1 MDKTI
6 AIASLNTLGIP
17 FIGNN
22 IILRYK
28 AIANYLNG
36 SDIDI
41 IHLQEML
48 TYGNLYLIKHL
59 LRKYPYCYFE
69 KSLFNPKGGLATFS
83 KIPLEYMKFIKYPN
97 TFRGLGKSLVD
108 TFLQKGILIT
118 RIKDKNTLLL
128 NTHFNAVLDANWE
141 ETGKFYKKQQSQIK
155 VFHKVLEDLGEEN
168 KLIICC
174 GDFNIARGSKLFT
187 ELISNSMSDVLRSNS
202 QPTFHPLPL
211 SHISEPKCLDYF
223 FIYGSEQQYSI
234 SSAEY
239 FLDEPVQ
246 LSKNNIG
253 VASDH
258 MGLKIV
264 IKL

>member
-1 MDKTI
+1 MDKIITI
-6 AIASLNTLGIP
+6 ATLNTLGIP
-17 FIGNN
+17 FIGNS

-28 AIANYLNG
+28 TIADYLNS

-48 TYGNLYLIKHL
+48 TYGNLYLIRHL
-59 LRKYPYCYFE
+59 LEKYPYRYYE
-69 KSLFNPKGGLATFS
+69 KSLFSPKGGLATFS
-83 KIPLEYMKFIKYPN
+83 KMPLEYVKFIKYPN

-118 RIKDKNTLLL
+118 KTRDTNTLLL

-141 ETGKFYKKQQSQIK
+141 KTGQFYEKQQSQIK
-155 VFHKVLEDLGEEN
+155 VFHKILENLGKVN
-168 KLIICC
+168 KLIVCC
-174 GDFNIARGSKLFT
+174 GDFNIARDSQLFR
-187 ELISNSMSDVLRSNS
+187 ELITPKLYDVFASKS
-202 QPTFHPLPL
+202 IPTFHPLPL

-223 FIYGSEQQYSI
+223 FIYGSQKQYSI
-234 SSAEY
+234 LSTEY
-239 FLDEPVQ
+239 FLDEKVQ
-246 LSKNNIG
+246 LSKSKLG